1 MRAAAT
7 EETDET
13 DVRASL
19 TRHDATRRMQST
31 VEIGLQNPGHGF
43 DSRRRLQE
51 PRGLHLADRA
61 RDAAVENFDDERANT
76 TIGFPE
82 RAVTWFADHAG
93 AVRPVMSADGSR
105 HIAHDDGKAAGSLRR
120 LCG

>member
-1 MRAAAT
+1 M
-7 EETDET
+7 
-13 DVRASL
+13 DVRGDV
-19 TRHDATRRMQST
+19 TGRDATPWTKKTLGS
-31 VEIGLQNPGHGF
+31 GLQNPGHGF

-51 PRGLHLADRA
+51 LRGLHPADRA
-61 RDAAVENFDDERANT
+61 RDAAVENFDDERANP